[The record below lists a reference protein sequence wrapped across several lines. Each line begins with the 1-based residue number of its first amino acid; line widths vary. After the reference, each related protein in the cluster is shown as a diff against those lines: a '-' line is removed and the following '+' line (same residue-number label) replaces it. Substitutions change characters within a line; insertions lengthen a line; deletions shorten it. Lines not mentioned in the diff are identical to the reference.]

1 MSSSRPRAERPS
13 LTPPSW
19 RPEDLSMKIFARI
32 MAGYVTPILMMLVIA
47 VTTFIEIAQMERAS
61 SSVTADGFA
70 AQVASQ
76 DIVTQLLNEQTGVRG
91 FIISGIGGGA
101 ADTTLLEPYTAGA
114 AAIPT
119 VLTTLN
125 QSAPHVPDLTA
136 LTATLSR
143 QIASLQSYFVSQIS
157 LVRSG
162 AVGEVKAAKNVDD
175 GKSQFGAV
183 RVTTASMQ
191 SRINAYV
198 GTLNAQSVAAAGAAR
213 IIIAVVFALAIILT
227 IAAGALISRSISSP
241 LKRLTGAAERIG
253 AGEIVDPP
261 RLERKDE
268 IGVLSAGIN
277 AMVTSLR
284 ELSDRERTTR
294 EELETTVA
302 RYIAFVEV
310 VANRNLSGTL
320 EITGNGSLRVL
331 GENLNKM
338 TTNLRELA
346 ERTRSATDDLSSSIE
361 QQAAAIQQTTATINE
376 IRATI
381 EQTSERSAKVAEMS
395 RESVRATEE
404 GQASVTSSV
413 DSMVGI
419 RTRVETIAQ
428 NILALSQQSQ
438 RIGDIIATVNDLAE
452 QSNLLALN
460 ASIEA
465 ARAGE
470 HGKGF
475 AVVASEV
482 RNLSEQSKA
491 ATADV
496 RQLLS
501 DIQSATDTSVM
512 VTEEGIKG
520 VAAGAATVD
529 RAGAAIL
536 ALSTTIRS
544 ASSAAEQIEL
554 SVKQQTIGIEQIAA
568 AMADI
573 NQATIQALSGSRQTQ
588 KSAQDMNELS
598 ARMTELADSY
608 VL

>member
-1 MSSSRPRAERPS
+1 M
-13 LTPPSW
+13 
-19 RPEDLSMKIFARI
+19 SMKIFARI

-346 ERTRSATDDLSSSIE
+346 ERTKSATGDLSSSTAEILAASSDQAAGAAE
-361 QQAAAIQQTTATINE
+361 QAAAIQQTTATINE